1 MVHQGLLREASDVLR
16 RLGDEVAEVDKRVG
30 AEDLRLSEGWRK
42 LETAVNLSWRQHEAV
57 LKEAEASL
65 AIAHKARD
73 RAVEEARDADRRRV
87 AAEDRERKL
96 EASNAALERQLR
108 ARMAALAMTMAGD
121 GPAGLLAREEALTLE
136 AMERCMER
144 ERLETMERQ
153 VAEAEAKLDDREAKA
168 ALEIQV
174 LQEDYHGKLELHETR
189 FVEKGNELK
198 KKIAALEGQLAG
210 SKRCLQASETARSAA
225 ERHARAAKEAC
236 AAAERREQASEKAR
250 VAARA
255 ELSRF
260 YQRVEDISASAA
272 LSPAEAAH
280 AHGMRRVR
288 SEMLTALGNRANG
301 ALRELLG
308 SGVDDPL
315 TADDACYLKFFSEV
329 VDRLKGQVTM
339 AQQLVEEQSHDV
351 LRCAVTRIFGNLLR
365 LNSRSNFRALL
376 EPVPNVV
383 AGDVDAWVSDHVE
396 VLVTELVPAVED
408 APASEDDASGLVD
421 GADA

>member
-1 MVHQGLLREASDVLR
+1 MR
-16 RLGDEVAEVDKRVG
+16 
-30 AEDLRLSEGWRK
+30 
-42 LETAVNLSWRQHEAV
+42 
-57 LKEAEASL
+57 
-65 AIAHKARD
+65 
-73 RAVEEARDADRRRV
+73 
-87 AAEDRERKL
+87 
-96 EASNAALERQLR
+96 
-108 ARMAALAMTMAGD
+108 
-121 GPAGLLAREEALTLE
+121 
-136 AMERCMER
+136 
-144 ERLETMERQ
+144 
-153 VAEAEAKLDDREAKA
+153 
-168 ALEIQV
+168 
-174 LQEDYHGKLELHETR
+174 
-189 FVEKGNELK
+189 

-210 SKRCLQASETARSAA
+210 SKRRLQALETARSAS
-225 ERHARAAKEAC
+225 EHRARASKEAC
-236 AAAERREQASEKAR
+236 TTAEHRGQASEKAR

-301 ALRELLG
+301 ALHELLG

-329 VDRLKGQVTM
+329 VDRLEGQVTM
-339 AQQLVEEQSHDV
+339 ARQLVEEQSRDI
-351 LRCAVTRIFGNLLR
+351 LRRAVMRIFGNLLR
-365 LNSRSNFRALL
+365 LDPRSDFRALL
-376 EPVPNVV
+376 EPVPDVV
-383 AGDVDAWVSDHVE
+383 AGDVEAWVSDHVE